1 MYNNKQKQYS
11 VQFAVINGV
20 VMTEEE
26 ALEHDF
32 A

>member
-1 MYNNKQKQYS
+1 MLLKRIIKEA
-11 VQFAVINGV
+11 FAIINGV
-20 VMTEEE
+20 IMTEEE